1 MKKLLTT
8 LTVTLSLMSTMS
20 SQAQPAPGA
29 VFADKFN
36 TVHSTAPFS
45 KISNADY
52 EPAIDR
58 GIEMAKAEIDAIAN
72 NPDAPT
78 FENTVVALD
87 RSGQQLNKVLNIFFP
102 ILSADADDELMEISM
117 RVTPKLS
124 DYSTSSSS
132 TRTSGSAS
140 SRSMTT
146 APRSPSP
153 PSSRCSSM
161 RHTTISPSPEPTSRG
176 TTAKSSARFPLS
188 FQSSPPSST
197 ECAQRAQ
204 HL

>member
-78 FENTVVALD
+78 FENTVV
-87 RSGQQLNKVLNIFFP
+87 P
-102 ILSADADDELMEISM
+102 
-117 RVTPKLS
+117 
-124 DYSTSSSS
+124 
-132 TRTSGSAS
+132 
-140 SRSMTT
+140 
-146 APRSPSP
+146 
-153 PSSRCSSM
+153 
-161 RHTTISPSPEPTSRG
+161 
-176 TTAKSSARFPLS
+176 
-188 FQSSPPSST
+188 
-197 ECAQRAQ
+197 
-204 HL
+204 